1 MAIAS
6 VYFLH
11 IVYSLY
17 HWFWQYIQCCLLHP
31 AIESIF
37 IIDMLLVHII
47 IGYVFSWCC
56 PVHIRMRFYPER
68 CSVLMA
74 IYFVY
79 IPNVV
84 LSFIFISM
92 ALSRS
97 STWLFRDYPWLCL
110 VYAECTTVFIWK
122 SAFAYR
128 VKSSREIC
136 SINNSF
142 NLLTVSNICRR
153 KANHPTYSTVFYK
166 C

>member
-84 LSFIFISM
+84 LSSYLFPWRYLVHPHDYSVIIPGYVLSM
-92 ALSRS
+92 RNVL
-97 STWLFRDYPWLCL
+97 LCL
-110 VYAECTTVFIWK
+110 SGSQLLPIGSKVH
-122 SAFAYR
+122 
-128 VKSSREIC
+128 VK
-136 SINNSF
+136 F
-142 NLLTVSNICRR
+142 VL
-153 KANHPTYSTVFYK
+153 
-166 C
+166 